1 MQQTTHNYSW
11 QKVRNIWY
19 FVISVTGL
27 NNQQVHFIQ
36 FLLVEDVTFIRCNF
50 FLIFCKLGVK
60 PGVIKSI
67 SWWGILSRYQMEI
80 PNI

>member
-1 MQQTTHNYSW
+1 M
-11 QKVRNIWY
+11 RNIWY
-19 FVISVTGL
+19 FVISVTVL

-36 FLLVEDVTFIRCNF
+36 FLLVEDVTNEVHLFAAF
-50 FLIFCKLGVK
+50 FLIFYKLGVK

-67 SWWGILSRYQMEI
+67 SWWGIISSYHMQI